1 MTRVAVQFKT
11 APRGPRVCSRAQ
23 LSITAALS
31 VRTNGEELFTGP
43 HVYAEFHVYVY
54 PSYNDCYAFLLC
66 CVETTSVE
74 VN

>member
-1 MTRVAVQFKT
+1 MTRVAEQLKT
-11 APRGPRVCSRAQ
+11 APREPHGCSRAQ
-23 LSITAALS
+23 VSITAALR

-66 CVETTSVE
+66 CVETTSIE